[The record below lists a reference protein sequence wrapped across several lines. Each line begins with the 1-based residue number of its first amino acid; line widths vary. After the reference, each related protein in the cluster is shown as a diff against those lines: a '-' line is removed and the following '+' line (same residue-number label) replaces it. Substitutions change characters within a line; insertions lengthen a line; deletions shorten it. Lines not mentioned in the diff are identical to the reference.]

1 MTHFD
6 KSAQHEWHYNKAHDG
21 KGCMDSFGGTI
32 KRVVLG
38 LVKSN
43 KITINTVKKFAKK
56 ASKTVSSI
64 QSIYPSQDDEIIKP
78 SLVKVSP

>member
-6 KSAQHEWHYNKAHDG
+6 KSAQHESHYNKAHDG

-32 KRVVLG
+32 KRVVSG

-64 QSIYPSQDDEIIKP
+64 QSI
-78 SLVKVSP
+78 

>member
-6 KSAQHEWHYNKAHDG
+6 KSAQQEWHYNEAHDG
-21 KGCMDSFGGTI
+21 KGCMDSVGGTI
-32 KRVVLG
+32 KRVVLR

-56 ASKTVSSI
+56 ASKTVPSI
-64 QSIYPSQDDEIIKP
+64 QSIYPSQDDEIMKP
-78 SLVKVSP
+78 SFVKVSP